1 MPRAWGWP
9 SWFATAVEEPFKASA
24 KTGIAGEQWMNGRD
38 AARAAAPSVCKRAA
52 LIACCVL
59 LGAIAL
65 PSPAP
70 ADGRGPVKSL
80 LEIRQESVVVQQ
92 WDLSCGAAALATLL
106 NYQHGDRVSE
116 REIAKGLIERDEY
129 LAEPLLVRARHGF
142 SLLDLKRYVEQ
153 RGYQGIGY
161 GRLTLADLV
170 ERAPVIVPAR
180 FYGYNHFVVFRG
192 VVGNR
197 VLLADP
203 AFGNSTMLAQ
213 RFEAAWLDYA
223 KFGKVGFAVARADHA
238 APPNQLAPRPM
249 DFVSLQ

>member
-1 MPRAWGWP
+1 
-9 SWFATAVEEPFKASA
+9 
-24 KTGIAGEQWMNGRD
+24 MNRRD
-38 AARAAAPSVCKRAA
+38 VARAAAQSVRKRAA
-52 LIACCVL
+52 LIACSVL
-59 LGAIAL
+59 LCAIAL
-65 PSPAP
+65 PSPSTAN
-70 ADGRGPVKSL
+70 GRGPVRSL
-80 LEIRQESVVVQQ
+80 LEMRRQSVVVQQ

-106 NYQHGDRVSE
+106 NYQHGDLVSE

-129 LAEPLLVRARHGF
+129 LAQPLLVRARHGF

-170 ERAPVIVPAR
+170 ERAPLIVPVR
-180 FYGYNHFVVFRG
+180 FFGYNHFVVFRG
-192 VVGNR
+192 IVGNR

-213 RFEAAWLDYA
+213 RFEAGWLEYA

-238 APPNQLAPRPM
+238 PPPNQLAPRPT
-249 DFVSLQ
+249 DFVSLR